1 VCADLVNLG
10 FDPVS
15 VRKLRKKIGSL
26 GHDNT
31 AEERVAELKRF
42 LRSQD
47 LGHLSSRLI
56 TELGIFD
63 ADELPILMND
73 KKWVKSIGL
82 SVADEIKLKSAVRS
96 YAQSKSLSKT
106 SSDFKIS
113 GKRKSI
119 TLRPLEP
126 KSVSKDISNN
136 VRRSLYKTVT
146 ETGLDRLD
154 TRTSSCPEYLY
165 NIKSQPILSKRKPAL
180 VVPTSVKWNADTVF
194 TEGNP
199 SVLSVARQPPATIL
213 QEPVRVKS
221 GKGKKALRAAAAQ
234 EGKTTTSI
242 TPYELPSKGKAVGGG
257 LPPGYAVDEA
267 LKKLKIIS
275 PRPRGAK
282 LE

>member
-15 VRKLRKKIGSL
+15 VRKLRKKITSL
-26 GHDNT
+26 GHDNS

-82 SVADEIKLKSAVRS
+82 SVADESKLKSAVRAYS
-96 YAQSKSLSKT
+96 QSNALKKT
-106 SSDFKIS
+106 SSDFKMS

-126 KSVSKDISNN
+126 KSVSKDISRDA
-136 VRRSLYKTVT
+136 RRSLYKTVT
-146 ETGLDRLD
+146 ETGLDRFD
-154 TRTSSCPEYLY
+154 HRTTSRPEYLQS
-165 NIKSQPILSKRKPAL
+165 IKSHASLGKRKPAL
-180 VVPTSVKWNADTVF
+180 VVPTSLNYNADTVF
-194 TEGNP
+194 TAGNP
-199 SVLSVARQPPATIL
+199 SVLSVTRATIL
-213 QEPVRVKS
+213 QEPVSVTS
-221 GKGKKALRAAAAQ
+221 EKGKKALRAAAAQ
-234 EGKTTTSI
+234 KGRTTTSI

-257 LPPGYAVDEA
+257 LPPGYSVDEA